1 MKTMTSKFLHIPSG
15 VIFINRK
22 QAVRTMSISRYRK
35 ALKNKEF
42 IFNYEPEAEPEPEA
56 EDK

>member
-1 MKTMTSKFLHIPSG
+1 MTSKFLHIPSG

-22 QAVRTMSISRYRK
+22 QAVRAMSISRYRK

-42 IFNYEPEAEPEPEA
+42 IFNYEPE
-56 EDK
+56 DK